1 MSLGM
6 SNMTDFSWSPLR
18 CSQFRDRSTLSSP
31 VWRSLQRKFSSC
43 SCSGCTVVVVVVVG
57 VSVKASSS
65 VVPLGLRVVTTVMSS
80 SDSDIATTSM
90 VVNISFN
97 VVVSYSIIVSVVVV
111 SPVVMDSSNTFSV
124 VVVSSTFSTTLPVVV
139 VSS

>member
-31 VWRSLQRKFSSC
+31 VCRSLQRKFSSC
-43 SCSGCTVVVVVVVG
+43 SCSGCTVVVVVG

-97 VVVSYSIIVSVVVV
+97 VVVSYSII
-111 SPVVMDSSNTFSV
+111 
-124 VVVSSTFSTTLPVVV
+124 
-139 VSS
+139 